1 MSSDLLLSD
10 CRLSTCKQRFQTKE
24 KKMFK
29 PVKRTFLFFFIFKN
43 IFILLINLN
52 SAAKNFVAI
61 RSELRLDC
69 DHGCEFLEIICYHSS
84 RFNLFKI
91 EFLFDFSKGATLF
104 AFFFKNNKKCFFYH
118 KDIKNFFAVFQG
130 FILQSKDFIRI

>member
-1 MSSDLLLSD
+1 
-10 CRLSTCKQRFQTKE
+10 
-24 KKMFK
+24 MFK
-29 PVKRTFLFFFIFKN
+29 PVKRTFPFFFIFKN

-61 RSELRLDC
+61 RSELRLDCINACDC

-104 AFFFKNNKKCFFYH
+104 AFFFKNNEKNVFFYH
-118 KDIKNFFAVFQG
+118 KDIKNFFAVSQG
-130 FILQSKDFIRI
+130 FILQSKDFIRFE